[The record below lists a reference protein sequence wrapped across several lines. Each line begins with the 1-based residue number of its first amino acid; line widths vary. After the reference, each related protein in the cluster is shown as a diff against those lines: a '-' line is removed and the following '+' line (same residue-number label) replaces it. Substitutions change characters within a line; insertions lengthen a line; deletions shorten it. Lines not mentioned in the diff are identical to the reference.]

1 MKIVIPCANR
11 KNQVEGEKFNGF
23 MRDKDGIPVMFVDN
37 SQLAPKSRYLRYV
50 SPNCYYDDTMTFRD
64 KLSSYN
70 DRFESD
76 GYNPFNLLPAY
87 KLFKNPIYRDLV
99 ESEKYGKD
107 GVYIFSA
114 PWGIVRAD
122 YLLPMYDLTFSSNQ
136 TVEEYMRRGQD
147 DTYNNRDF
155 NHLDNNSDDTLNFI
169 GIRSYIR
176 PFRRLTRNYRGK
188 RMVYFKAQGSRKLS
202 RDVVFVR
209 CGVKGTQNWH
219 YQCARKKLNSQCD
232 CSDNDDQFDATPLSK
247 FELGPVPECKDSNTL
262 LLPSLVIKGFRGFR
276 ELVIPELERVTL
288 FFGKNSVGKTSVIE
302 AIQLYAERG
311 QFNVL
316 SRILSARDEI
326 VPVKTENADTV
337 YISDFTTLFYRSE
350 SSEPPEVVIGPN
362 DHSPKLTISQTSL
375 SPKEAVIWESYFSHD
390 VSIDCNRAIEISFGT
405 SVYKIPWEF
414 LESRKVRRLGR
425 IQDLLHETYKIN
437 AKDLTSTIKYQTLGP
452 HIFDMDS
459 LANLWYTIALT
470 EYEELI
476 ADAFTKVLGVQTER
490 FAVVGSNEPQKSNRR
505 RFLAKIRSQSTPIPL
520 VSLGDGAIRLFG
532 TVLSIINSQNGFLF
546 IDGVENGLHYSIQ
559 ENYWKL
565 IFDMAKDFNVQVIA
579 TTHSFDCIKA
589 ISNILENS
597 EYSSVNAVR
606 LFDDG
611 KQIISYE
618 FDRQDIETAGK
629 SNIEIR

>member
-1 MKIVIPCANR
+1 MKIVIPCANT
-11 KNQVEGEKFNGF
+11 KFPVKGGYFRGF
-23 MRDKDGIPVMFVDN
+23 MRDKDCKPVMFVDN
-37 SQLAPKSRYLRYV
+37 PQLAPKGGHLRYV
-50 SPNCYYDDTMTFRD
+50 SPNCYYDETMTFRD

-76 GYNPFNLLPAY
+76 GYNPLHLLPAY

-114 PWGIVRAD
+114 PWGIVRSD
-122 YLLPMYDLTFSSNQ
+122 FLLPMYDLTFSSNQ
-136 TVEEYMRRGQD
+136 NVEEYMRRGQD
-147 DTYNNRDF
+147 DTYNDKDF
-155 NHLDNNSDDTLNFI
+155 NHLDNNSDETLNFI

-176 PFRRLTRNYRGK
+176 PFRWLTRNYRGK
-188 RMVYFKAQGSRKLS
+188 RVVYFKSQGSRNFS
-202 RDVVFVR
+202 RDVEFVR

-232 CSDNDDQFDATPLSK
+232 CNDNDNQFETTPLSK
-247 FELGPVPECKDSNTL
+247 SEPDLVPECNDSNTL

-276 ELVIPELERVTL
+276 ELVIPELERVTI

-316 SRILSARDEI
+316 SEILSARDEI
-326 VPVKTENADTV
+326 ISVKTENADTV
-337 YISDFTTLFYRSE
+337 HISDFTTLFYRSD
-350 SSEPPEVVIGPN
+350 SNEPPEVVIGPN

-375 SPKEAVIWESYFSHD
+375 SPKEAAIWENYFSRD
-390 VSIDCNRAIEISFGT
+390 GSLDFNRALEISFGT

-437 AKDLTSTIKYQTLGP
+437 LKDLTSTVKYQTLGP
-452 HIFDMDS
+452 HISDMDS
-459 LANLWYTIALT
+459 LSNLWYTIALT

-490 FAVVGSNEPQKSNRR
+490 FAVVGNNEPQKSNRR
-505 RFLAKIRSQSTPIPL
+505 RFLVKIRSQSSPIPL
-520 VSLGDGAIRLFG
+520 ASLGDGAVRLFG
-532 TVLSIINSQNGFLF
+532 TVLSMINSQNGFLF

-579 TTHSFDCIKA
+579 TTHSFDCITA

-618 FDRQDIETAGK
+618 FDQQDIEIAGK